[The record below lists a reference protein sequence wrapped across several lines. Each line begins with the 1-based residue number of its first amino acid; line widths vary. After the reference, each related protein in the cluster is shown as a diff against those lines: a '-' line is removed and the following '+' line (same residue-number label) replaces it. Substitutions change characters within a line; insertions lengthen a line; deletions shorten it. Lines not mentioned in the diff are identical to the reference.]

1 MNIKSLSLPIV
12 TRPMHKPIATAVAA
26 ACGMSSIVVM
36 PNALA
41 QDALEEIIVTATKR
55 SEGVQDIPMSVMVM
69 GEQQLEDLNI
79 TDMADYIQMLP
90 NVSYISLG
98 PSSGNIY
105 IRGISSGGESSLGAN
120 PSVAVYLDEQPV
132 TAVGEFMNPHI
143 YDISSVEVLAGPQ
156 GTTYGANAQAGAMRI
171 ITNKPDPSGFS
182 AGFNIDGNQ
191 PKSGDIGFLAEGF
204 INAPISDRAAIRLV
218 GFYKRDA
225 GYIDNVYSTHT
236 FRHGYIRDGLTDP
249 ALIAIAADQT
259 IDNEHLAQE
268 NFNEATTKGG
278 RAALKVDLND
288 NWTVTAGLM
297 YQDLEATGV
306 WDHDPT
312 EVGDLQVKRYMPD
325 FQNDS
330 WTQLSLTVEG
340 EIAGGTLTATYGDL
354 ERDQSS
360 AADYSLYSDYYIS
373 YGYVEPY
380 YSCYVSYLGFCG
392 DSREWLTNTGGHYR
406 DTMELRY
413 VSDAEKRF
421 RWMVGAYSVD
431 YNNVSD
437 SDWHVLGLAG
447 QVSAV
452 EAPDIYWTTNF
463 NRSYQETAFF
473 GEASYDI
480 SDQLTVSAS
489 ARRFDYEAMLDG
501 FSGTVWW
508 PCGGFDQNHPD
519 NNYGEDCA
527 DDNRVTASEDT
538 VLRFNIDYKIND
550 DVMIYGTWGEGYR
563 PGGLNRFCATRIPDG
578 LGAQGENLAT
588 CDFQSDFL
596 TSTEIGFKSTL
607 LDGRMRLNV
616 AAFSQEWDNFQFS
629 RLDTT
634 ISPITLTYN
643 VGDAES
649 KGIEGDFTVLVNDE
663 LTISGA
669 VSFLTAEL
677 TNDYRRNPSSA
688 EPDAPAGTPLPRV
701 PETKYN
707 LSARYE
713 MNNDW
718 YWQGSF
724 VHTGESW
731 NSLYGAPNAVRG
743 RTLQEAY
750 NIVNM
755 GIGLDREDWGLEFYI
770 RNLADER
777 AMVFVNAATWDYR
790 EMTIRPRTLGVSYRR
805 NF

>member
-1 MNIKSLSLPIV
+1 
-12 TRPMHKPIATAVAA
+12 
-26 ACGMSSIVVM
+26 
-36 PNALA
+36 
-41 QDALEEIIVTATKR
+41 
-55 SEGVQDIPMSVMVM
+55 
-69 GEQQLEDLNI
+69 
-79 TDMADYIQMLP
+79 
-90 NVSYISLG
+90 
-98 PSSGNIY
+98 
-105 IRGISSGGESSLGAN
+105 
-120 PSVAVYLDEQPV
+120 
-132 TAVGEFMNPHI
+132 
-143 YDISSVEVLAGPQ
+143 
-156 GTTYGANAQAGAMRI
+156 
-171 ITNKPDPSGFS
+171 
-182 AGFNIDGNQ
+182 
-191 PKSGDIGFLAEGF
+191 
-204 INAPISDRAAIRLV
+204 
-218 GFYKRDA
+218 
-225 GYIDNVYSTHT
+225 
-236 FRHGYIRDGLTDP
+236 
-249 ALIAIAADQT
+249 
-259 IDNEHLAQE
+259 
-268 NFNEATTKGG
+268 
-278 RAALKVDLND
+278 
-288 NWTVTAGLM
+288 
-297 YQDLEATGV
+297 
-306 WDHDPT
+306 
-312 EVGDLQVKRYMPD
+312 MPD

-463 NRSYQETAFF
+463 NRSYQETAVF

-790 EMTIRPRTLGVSYRR
+790 EMTNRPRTLGVSYRR